1 VLGIGCQSGFEKIDR
16 RVETLM
22 AESSTDIGGNST
34 YPGAGSWPTAL
45 GPRPSGEGKQA
56 LINKQP
62 STVNPAA
69 DELIFQPLEES
80 AQVLARLQ
88 AYGQTPADAMR
99 LDLPAALAYATRHAR
114 EYKFAEEDYILA
126 GLRLLVERHLWGPI
140 FFDEVTSTITGT
152 GDDGS
157 FATSLDIVND
167 LGVRQRLP
175 YGGEVSAR
183 ALALVTQDLHGRV
196 AGDNVQSAD
205 IILAADVPLLR
216 GAGTIAQEALIQLER
231 EMIYSA
237 RDFEDFRRDFL
248 FQICREFLD
257 LVVLQ
262 QSVTN
267 GERQVES
274 LRQVEQRERSLYEA
288 GRTPL
293 FEAALAEQAT
303 VSAVDDLVRRQETY
317 RLAVDRFKV
326 RIGMPVEQA
335 VDVVPSSVELPVPKV
350 TLDEAVRAAMMF
362 RLVLQTQ
369 RDRVDDARRVL
380 DNARN
385 LLQPDLNL
393 TGALS
398 IPTDPD
404 KRRAGV
410 DFEPGFADFEVGL
423 RLGLPIDRYAEEVR
437 VRQSQIEVERAIR
450 NFNQLR
456 DDVAVVVRGDVRG
469 IDRARFSLE
478 IQERNI
484 GIGEQRVASSNAA
497 PDRANARDA
506 SEAANDLAEARDA
519 RDSAR
524 RDLQVAVLRY
534 LLNSGQLR
542 VTPQG
547 MIIPLSGMPEGNPAQ
562 SDELDM
568 DAIEGAQAAPPQP

>member
-1 VLGIGCQSGFEKIDR
+1 
-16 RVETLM
+16 
-22 AESSTDIGGNST
+22 
-34 YPGAGSWPTAL
+34 
-45 GPRPSGEGKQA
+45 
-56 LINKQP
+56 
-62 STVNPAA
+62 
-69 DELIFQPLEES
+69 
-80 AQVLARLQ
+80 
-88 AYGQTPADAMR
+88 
-99 LDLPAALAYATRHAR
+99 
-114 EYKFAEEDYILA
+114 
-126 GLRLLVERHLWGPI
+126 
-140 FFDEVTSTITGT
+140 
-152 GDDGS
+152 
-157 FATSLDIVND
+157 
-167 LGVRQRLP
+167 
-175 YGGEVSAR
+175 
-183 ALALVTQDLHGRV
+183 
-196 AGDNVQSAD
+196 
-205 IILAADVPLLR
+205 
-216 GAGTIAQEALIQLER
+216 
-231 EMIYSA
+231 
-237 RDFEDFRRDFL
+237 
-248 FQICREFLD
+248 
-257 LVVLQ
+257 
-262 QSVTN
+262 
-267 GERQVES
+267 
-274 LRQVEQRERSLYEA
+274 
-288 GRTPL
+288 
-293 FEAALAEQAT
+293 
-303 VSAVDDLVRRQETY
+303 
-317 RLAVDRFKV
+317 
-326 RIGMPVEQA
+326 
-335 VDVVPSSVELPVPKV
+335 
-350 TLDEAVRAAMMF
+350 MMF

-484 GIGEQRVASSNAA
+484 GIGEQRVASINAA

-547 MIIPLSGMPEGNPAQ
+547 LIIPLSGMPEGNPAQ